1 MTAKPWTQAIFDPV
15 TGADYVVYR
24 RPDGS
29 TATFADKLAFETADL
44 ATAQSKNRPQP
55 GMVYAPDIWNRII
68 ASAHKYAEPG
78 IIFIDEVNRHNHMMA
93 SMGPI
98 YACNP
103 CGEQMLHFQ

>member
-1 MTAKPWTQAIFDPV
+1 MVSDRVQRRAVDEPVFDPV
-15 TGADYVVYR
+15 TGRDYVVYR

-29 TATFADKLAFETADL
+29 TVTFRDKDSFETADL
-44 ATAQSKNRPQP
+44 PTASIEEPPPP

-78 IIFIDEVNRHNHMMA
+78 IAFIDEVNRHNHMMN

-98 YACNP
+98 
-103 CGEQMLHFQ
+103 

>member
-1 MTAKPWTQAIFDPV
+1 M
-15 TGADYVVYR
+15 
-24 RPDGS
+24 
-29 TATFADKLAFETADL
+29 
-44 ATAQSKNRPQP
+44 P

-103 CGEQMLHFQ
+103 CGEQQLHFNNSCNLGSIDVAKFYKRRR